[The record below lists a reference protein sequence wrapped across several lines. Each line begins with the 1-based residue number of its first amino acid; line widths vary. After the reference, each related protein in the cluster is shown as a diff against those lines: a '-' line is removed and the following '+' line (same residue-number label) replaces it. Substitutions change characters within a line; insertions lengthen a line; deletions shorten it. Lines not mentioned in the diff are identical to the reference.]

1 MSAPADGANGG
12 AVVPPLRAAAPHIHS
27 RRLSE
32 REYEPGELGVVHD
45 AQPADLL
52 RALQLPTCG
61 EIYDLDPGRWNGMPM
76 SRSHPPF
83 LLTSYRTPHGLAM
96 TGEFG
101 GTGEVFYTSELMVGT
116 AHSGTH
122 IDALGHIAC
131 GPHAEY
137 HGGYTESEIVG
148 DFGLTRADAASI
160 APFVCRGVLA
170 DIPALLGQ
178 DRLDDNHEVSSVEV
192 QAALATRGVSVQ
204 AGDAVLIR
212 TGWIQSWLATASAVS
227 PTGHPGIGPEAA
239 RWLTSQRVCLV
250 GGDTSALE
258 RLPTDDPLI
267 LPVHVELLQR
277 SGVHI
282 IEMAYLEELALD
294 EIGVFLFVC
303 LPLRIRGATGSMVR
317 PVAIA

>member
-1 MSAPADGANGG
+1 M
-12 AVVPPLRAAAPHIHS
+12 PLRAAAPHIHS
-27 RRLSE
+27 PLLSE
-32 REYEPGELGVVHD
+32 SGYESGELGVVHD
-45 AQPADLL
+45 ARPGDLL
-52 RALQLPTCG
+52 KALRQPTRG
-61 EIYDLDPGRWNGMPM
+61 EIYDLDPGRWTGMPM

-83 LLTSYRTPHGLAM
+83 LITSYRTPSGLAM

-101 GTGEVFYTSELMVGT
+101 GTENVFYTSELMVGT
-116 AHSGTH
+116 AHTGTH

-137 HGGYTESEIVG
+137 HGGFTESQILG

-170 DIPALLGQ
+170 DIPALH
-178 DRLDDNHEVSSVEV
+178 DCERLADNHEITSAEV
-192 QAALATRGVSVQ
+192 QEALAARGVTVQ

-212 TGWIQSWLATASAVS
+212 TGWIQHWLATTTGVS

-239 RWLTSQRVCLV
+239 RWLTSQGVCLV

-282 IEMAYLEELALD
+282 IEMAYLEELASD
-294 EIGVFLFVC
+294 AAGAFLFVC

-317 PVAIA
+317 PIAIV